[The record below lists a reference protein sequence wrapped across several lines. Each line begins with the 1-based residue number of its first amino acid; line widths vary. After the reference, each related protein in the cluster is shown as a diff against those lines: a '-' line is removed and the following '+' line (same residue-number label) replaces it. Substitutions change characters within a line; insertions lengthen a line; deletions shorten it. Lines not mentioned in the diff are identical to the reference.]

1 VKYGFETL
9 FEFTAI
15 LGARYQATHI
25 EREQGAVLHQLRHVT
40 PDDSLRQIN
49 QIDPILRQRL
59 IAVFWIGRGDTLM
72 PSNLGHCGPKRVLR
86 NTGRCKRLRNLA
98 VRRLQHGRNHM
109 LDRDELISHLISRC
123 CGLGKE
129 FSDFGIHRRRDPL
142 SREGGPSVKP
152 VLQFLL
158 QYLTRH
164 AEAGED
170 SRQHTLLLL
179 EKSHQQ
185 MDRANLGMGTA
196 CSPSWVLCV
205 SLFRFMIR
213 RFW

>member
-1 VKYGFETL
+1 MCVDTDEGDKELVPL
-9 FEFTAI
+9 F
-15 LGARYQATHI
+15 Q
-25 EREQGAVLHQLRHVT
+25 
-40 PDDSLRQIN
+40 
-49 QIDPILRQRL
+49 
-59 IAVFWIGRGDTLM
+59 
-72 PSNLGHCGPKRVLR
+72 
-86 NTGRCKRLRNLA
+86 RLRNLA

-109 LDRDELISHLISRC
+109 LDRDELISHLISRR

-129 FSDFGIHRRRDPL
+129 FSDFGIHRRRDLL
-142 SREGGPSVKP
+142 SREGGPSVNP